1 MPGGKIIVP
10 VNENMAMFCRRTIE
24 SRIPYLFSKVVDAQ
38 VTFFKDNEGKVTRAV
53 HHQGG
58 QTINAARLEDLK
70 EAKVDATT
78 YDAFVGK
85 YDYGAGKAILTVSR
99 EGDHLFAQLTDQPKF
114 EIFPKSPTRFF
125 WKVVDAQIQ
134 FVKNDAGKITKAI
147 HHQGGHTLEAPKIE

>member
-1 MPGGKIIVP
+1 M
-10 VNENMAMFCRRTIE
+10 
-24 SRIPYLFSKVVDAQ
+24 
-38 VTFFKDNEGKVTRAV
+38 TFVKDSQGKVTKAV

-58 QTINAARLEDLK
+58 QTINAPRLEDLK
-70 EAKVDATT
+70 EVKVDVAT

-85 YDYGAGKAILTVSR
+85 YDYGVGNAILTVSR
-99 EGDHLFAQLTDQPKF
+99 EGDRLFAQLTGQPKF
-114 EIFPKSPTRFF
+114 EIFPKSSTEFF